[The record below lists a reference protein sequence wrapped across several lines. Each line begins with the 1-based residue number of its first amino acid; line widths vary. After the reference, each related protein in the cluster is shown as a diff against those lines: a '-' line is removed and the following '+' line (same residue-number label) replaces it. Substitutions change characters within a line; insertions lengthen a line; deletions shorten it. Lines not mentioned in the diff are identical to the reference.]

1 MSSVRYGIRL
11 GDLKE
16 NWFLFFPIKHSTHTR
31 SVAGQNCAPGRGL
44 SKAPGF
50 EPFGTGHY
58 GPRKVG
64 KWALVAVFAR
74 FRADFATKPFSIL
87 DGSPILFVTTIPTSE
102 AHRKLRFAPLF
113 FFGFFFSQRTL
124 FVH

>member
-1 MSSVRYGIRL
+1 MEFGSVT
-11 GDLKE
+11 LKRIG
-16 NWFLFFPIKHSTHTR
+16 FFFFQLNTQHTR
-31 SVAGQNCAPGRGL
+31 VAWLGKTVRPDA
-44 SKAPGF
+44 GF
-50 EPFGTGHY
+50 PTHQVSSRLGHY

-102 AHRKLRFAPLF
+102 AHRKLRFAF
-113 FFGFFFSQRTL
+113 FLGFFFSQRTL